1 MTGKPGFEAS
11 VEMWDTSRQLKQ
23 DFVDLWVEGLVLR
36 THSSALRES
45 ERNTTDDDIKKLRE
59 EIAVLERLIRDNSLP

>member
-36 THSSALRES
+36 THSSALR
-45 ERNTTDDDIKKLRE
+45 
-59 EIAVLERLIRDNSLP
+59 IRAQYDR

>member
-45 ERNTTDDDIKKLRE
+45 ERNTIGTTTELLFETPTATKSK
-59 EIAVLERLIRDNSLP
+59 P